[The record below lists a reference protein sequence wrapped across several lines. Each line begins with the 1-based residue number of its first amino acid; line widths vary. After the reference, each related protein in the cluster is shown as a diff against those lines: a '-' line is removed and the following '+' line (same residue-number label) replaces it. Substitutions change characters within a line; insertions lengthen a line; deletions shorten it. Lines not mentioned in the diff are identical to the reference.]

1 MSRYNQGSPAAKVPR
16 SQACLKTNHG
26 FSLTRDNKAIKEE
39 NGVWDLV
46 IPPNP
51 NIWTLQDSLKFG
63 VGNPLPKQY

>member
-39 NGVWDLV
+39 NGV
-46 IPPNP
+46 
-51 NIWTLQDSLKFG
+51 
-63 VGNPLPKQY
+63 